1 MATTQPNNL
10 ISETSPYLLQHA
22 YNPVQWVSWS
32 DEAFEKAKKEN
43 KLVLISIGYSA
54 CHWCHVMEHE
64 SFEDDE
70 VAAIMNEHFVNI
82 KVDREERP
90 DVDQIYMTAVQLMTQ
105 RGGWPLNCFTLPD
118 GRPVYGGTYFPK
130 EQWIHIL
137 NSLVHTKEQDPE
149 RVLEYAQ
156 KLQEG
161 ISQSELIDIPQEIGQ
176 FSEEKL
182 HEMVLRWSRQFD
194 NLEGGMNKAP
204 KFPMPNNYSFL
215 LSYAKKFDSEKVSN
229 HAHLTLQKM
238 ALGGIYDQIGGG
250 FARYSVDM
258 IWKVPHFEKMLY
270 DNAQLISVYSKAFR
284 EKPNDLY
291 KETVFETVEWLQR
304 EMLDHSGA
312 FYSALD
318 ADTEG
323 EEGKFYCWSEE
334 ELQKVQDLDVKFVS
348 DYYNINQ
355 FGFWEDEKYI
365 LLRRETDSEFA
376 KKKGL
381 SLNELKSK
389 VSTVKS
395 RLFEERKART
405 FPGLDYKCLTG
416 WNAMTIRGLCDAYAS
431 FKDEQFLILARNCG
445 KWILEKQY
453 LEGKLKRVFSKG
465 ETKIDGF
472 LEDYAH
478 TIDAFIALYQVT
490 AELHWL
496 ESAKELTEVVE
507 RNFMNAESKMCY
519 FTSSDSNLIARK
531 MELNDNVIPA
541 SNSVMARNLWKLG
554 HYFRND
560 TWISNA
566 KQMLTNVY
574 EGMEYYGS
582 GYSNWGQL
590 LLEILNE
597 TIEISLINMEFER
610 DQILPFIQENTVV
623 SYHREV
629 PISANYE
636 KQGIY
641 ICHKGR
647 CLATE
652 LDFEIA
658 LNRYSEL
665 ISLST
670 NSNSL

>member
-22 YNPVQWVSWS
+22 YNPVHWVSWS

-64 SFEDDE
+64 SFEDAE
-70 VAAIMNEHFVNI
+70 VAEIMNKYFVNI

-137 NSLVHTKEQDPE
+137 KSLVHTKEQDPE

-161 ISQSELIDIPQEIGQ
+161 IAQSELIDIPQEIGQ
-176 FSEEKL
+176 FSDEKL
-182 HEMVLRWSRQFD
+182 HELVLRWSRQFD

-284 EKPNDLY
+284 EKPNELY
-291 KETVFETVEWLQR
+291 KETVFETIEWLQR
-304 EMLDHSGA
+304 EMLDKSGA

-334 ELQKVQDLDVKFVS
+334 EFQKVQDLDVKFVN
-348 DYYNINQ
+348 DYYNVNQ
-355 FGFWEDEKYI
+355 YGFWEDEKYI

-376 KKKGL
+376 KKKGI
-381 SLNELKSK
+381 SLDELKSK
-389 VSTVKS
+389 VTPVKN

-416 WNAMTIRGLCDAYAS
+416 WNAMTIRGLCDAYVT
-431 FKDEQFLILARNCG
+431 FHEEQYLILSRNCG

-453 LEGKLKRVFSKG
+453 KERKLKRVFSKG

-478 TIDAFIALYQVT
+478 TIDAFISLYQVT

-496 ESAKELTEVVE
+496 ETAKELTEEVQ
-507 RNFMNAESKMCY
+507 RNFINEESKMCY

-531 MELNDNVIPA
+531 MDLNDNVIPA
-541 SNSVMARNLWKLG
+541 SNSVMARNFWKLG
-554 HYFRND
+554 HCFRND
-560 TWISNA
+560 AWISNA
-566 KQMLTNVY
+566 KQMLANVY
-574 EGMEYYGS
+574 EGMEFYGS

-590 LLEILNE
+590 LLEILE
-597 TIEISLINMEFER
+597 EPIEINVVEMKFER
-610 DQILPFIQENTVV
+610 EQILPFIQENVV
-623 SYHREV
+623 LSFHKE
-629 PISANYE
+629 ISMSRNYD

-647 CLATE
+647 CLAPE
-652 LDFEIA
+652 QDMGEAFK
-658 LNRYSEL
+658 RYSEL

-670 NSNSL
+670 TSNSL

>member
-1 MATTQPNNL
+1 
-10 ISETSPYLLQHA
+10 
-22 YNPVQWVSWS
+22 
-32 DEAFEKAKKEN
+32 
-43 KLVLISIGYSA
+43 
-54 CHWCHVMEHE
+54 MEHE

-70 VAAIMNEHFVNI
+70 VAEIMNKYFVNI

-137 NSLVHTKEQDPE
+137 NSLVHTKEQDTE

-161 ISQSELIDIPQEIGQ
+161 IAQSELIDIPQEIGQ
-176 FSEEKL
+176 FSDEKL
-182 HEMVLRWSRQFD
+182 HELVLRWSRHFD

-204 KFPMPNNYSFL
+204 KFPMPGNYSFL
-215 LSYAKKFDSEKVSN
+215 LSYANRFDSEKVSN
-229 HAHLTLQKM
+229 HVHLTLQKM

-270 DNAQLISVYSKAFR
+270 DNAQLISVYSKAYR
-284 EKPNDLY
+284 EKSNALY
-291 KETVFETVEWLQR
+291 KETVFETIEWLQR
-304 EMLDHSGA
+304 EMLDQSGA

-334 ELQKVQDLDVKFVS
+334 ELQKVQDLDVKFVR
-348 DYYNINQ
+348 DYYNVNQ

-365 LLRRETDSEFA
+365 LLRRETDSELA
-376 KKKGL
+376 KKKGI
-381 SLNELKSK
+381 SLDELKS
-389 VSTVKS
+389 TVGSVKI
-395 RLFEERKART
+395 RLYEERKART

-416 WNAMTIRGLCDAYAS
+416 WNAMAILGLCDAYVT
-431 FKDEQFLILARNCG
+431 FHEEQFLILARNCG

-453 LEGKLKRVFSKG
+453 KEGKLKRIFSKG
-465 ETKIDGF
+465 ETKIYGF

-490 AELHWL
+490 AELHWI
-496 ESAKELTEVVE
+496 EVSNELAEEVE
-507 RNFMNAESKMCY
+507 QNFMNAESKMCY

-541 SNSVMARNLWKLG
+541 SNSVMARNFWKLG
-554 HYFRND
+554 YYFRND
-560 TWISNA
+560 AWISNA
-566 KQMLTNVY
+566 KQMLANVY

-582 GYSNWGQL
+582 GYSNWAHL
-590 LLEILNE
+590 LLEVIDE
-597 TIEISLINMEFER
+597 PTEINVIDMQFER
-610 DQILPFIQENTVV
+610 EQILPLIKSNVII
-623 SYHREV
+623 SYHKEI
-629 PISANYE
+629 PISNNH
-636 KQGIY
+636 KDKGIY
-641 ICHKGR
+641 ICMKGS
-647 CLATE
+647 CLKPQ
-652 LDFEIA
+652 LDFKSV
-658 LNRYSEL
+658 YK
-665 ISLST
+665 SLSVM
-670 NSNSL
+670 NR